1 MGSSMGSSKMTDF
14 DFACRYSVQP
24 IKCELCGR
32 ILYEGD
38 DYRKYGYGGF
48 ICGKCDNKEDEDEIQ
63 SDD

>member
-1 MGSSMGSSKMTDF
+1 VTDF
-14 DFACRYSVQP
+14 EFACRYSVQP

-48 ICGKCDNKEDEDEIQ
+48 ICGKCENKEDEDEIH